1 MHLYVCVCRQPTIL
15 PLITIFFLT
24 IGNVHF
30 KHLSVNIYKEMAKYN
45 IDINV
50 S

>member
-1 MHLYVCVCRQPTIL
+1 MCVCRQVTHNL
-15 PLITIFFLT
+15 TSNNHFFLT

-45 IDINV
+45 TDINV

>member
-1 MHLYVCVCRQPTIL
+1 MCVCKQVTHNL
-15 PLITIFFLT
+15 TSHKHFLT

-30 KHLSVNIYKEMAKYN
+30 KHLSMNIYKEMAKYN

>member
-1 MHLYVCVCRQPTIL
+1 MCECKQVTHNPTSHEH
-15 PLITIFFLT
+15 FFLT
-24 IGNVHF
+24 IGSVHF